1 MWRCT
6 FSTTTMASSTTNPM
20 ASTIASRVSRLML
33 KPNASISAA
42 APSIDSGMATT
53 GMTTLRSE
61 PRHSQITSTT
71 ISTASSSVLTTS
83 WIEASMKRAR
93 S

>member
-1 MWRCT
+1 
-6 FSTTTMASSTTNPM
+6 MASSTTNPM
-20 ASTIASRVSRLML
+20 ASTIASRVSRLRL

-42 APSIDSGMATT
+42 APSIDSGIAST
-53 GMTTLRSE
+53 GIATLRSE

-71 ISTASSSVLTTS
+71 IRIASTSVCITS
-83 WIEASMKRAR
+83 WIEASMKRAV